1 MNYYTHRGLNSNSYM
16 MVIADKEKDAIK
28 LVRSYLDAYGFPG
41 EHVNIKKEEPYF
53 IGNASVLFYTDD
65 LQYAIKNL

>member
-28 LVRSYLDAYGFPG
+28 LVRSYLEPMGFL
-41 EHVNIKKEEPYF
+41 ENM
-53 IGNASVLFYTDD
+53 
-65 LQYAIKNL
+65 